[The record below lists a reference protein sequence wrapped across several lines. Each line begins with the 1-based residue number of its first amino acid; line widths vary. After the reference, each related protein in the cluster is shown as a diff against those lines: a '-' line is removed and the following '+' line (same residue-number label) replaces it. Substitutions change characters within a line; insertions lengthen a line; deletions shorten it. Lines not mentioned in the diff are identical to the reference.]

1 MRGGKRHEK
10 IGIIGGIGLE
20 STIFYCQSIITNVQ
34 ERIGTKEVLPELF
47 INSINMYKLFQL
59 LTNGQKED
67 LIDYLADAVQKLKNV
82 GADFVMLSG
91 NTPYIVFAE
100 IQQKDE
106 GC

>member
-1 MRGGKRHEK
+1 MAEL
-10 IGIIGGIGLE
+10 GLN
-20 STIFYCQSIITNVQ
+20 QRLSIANPLLQ
-34 ERIGTKEVLPELF
+34 MFKKRIGSKEVLPELF